1 MQQGVSCENILD
13 TIRNS
18 VGDQT
23 LQKHLIGDQ
32 DIKNIKKSFTI
43 DTLQRHQNDQD
54 MNDQNDR
61 FFLDW
66 RIEWR
71 WILQCIVFQVASQPD
86 SENWFEKD
94 DFLLIIQKH
103 LIRQFGS
110 KGICC
115 DTTHGT
121 TGCNFKLTSFL
132 ISDEW
137 DENIT
142 VAHCISHKETFHI
155 MEIFF
160 KEVKSSCRFIARRW
174 CMKDTGSQ
182 FYDAFALVNDVS
194 PIQLL
199 CTWHMDKAWH
209 EELRQKVSS
218 IKI

>member
-1 MQQGVSCENILD
+1 MQQGVSCEKILD

-86 SENWFEKD
+86 SEN
-94 DFLLIIQKH
+94 
-103 LIRQFGS
+103 
-110 KGICC
+110 
-115 DTTHGT
+115 
-121 TGCNFKLTSFL
+121 
-132 ISDEW
+132 
-137 DENIT
+137 
-142 VAHCISHKETFHI
+142 
-155 MEIFF
+155 
-160 KEVKSSCRFIARRW
+160 
-174 CMKDTGSQ
+174 
-182 FYDAFALVNDVS
+182 
-194 PIQLL
+194 
-199 CTWHMDKAWH
+199 
-209 EELRQKVSS
+209 
-218 IKI
+218 